1 MLDYEFLQLLI
12 ILFINCF
19 TDRVV
24 ADSYSQTW
32 RNTLY
37 KSSLDS
43 SYSECI
49 LVRSYYSKVV
59 IVIEFK

>member
-1 MLDYEFLQLLI
+1 MFDCEFLQLLI

-19 TDRVV
+19 TDRV
-24 ADSYSQTW
+24 ADSYSQIW

-37 KSSLDS
+37 KDLLDL

>member
-32 RNTLY
+32 RNTY
-37 KSSLDS
+37 IKA
-43 SYSECI
+43 
-49 LVRSYYSKVV
+49 RSIRV
-59 IVIEFK
+59 IQNVF